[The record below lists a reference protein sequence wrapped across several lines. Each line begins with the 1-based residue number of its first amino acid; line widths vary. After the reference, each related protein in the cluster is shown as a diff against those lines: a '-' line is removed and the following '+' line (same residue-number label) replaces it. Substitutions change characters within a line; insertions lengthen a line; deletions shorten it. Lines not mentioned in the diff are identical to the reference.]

1 MAIFF
6 DQAFNHKNIFLDI
19 IVIRSALLFE
29 YQVSTN
35 TIIIKLT
42 HVILNNVFCLQS
54 IEERVVLLQV
64 I

>member
-6 DQAFNHKNIFLDI
+6 DQVFNHKNIFLDI
-19 IVIRSALLFE
+19 IAIRNALLFE

-42 HVILNNVFCLQS
+42 QCNTK
-54 IEERVVLLQV
+54 
-64 I
+64 